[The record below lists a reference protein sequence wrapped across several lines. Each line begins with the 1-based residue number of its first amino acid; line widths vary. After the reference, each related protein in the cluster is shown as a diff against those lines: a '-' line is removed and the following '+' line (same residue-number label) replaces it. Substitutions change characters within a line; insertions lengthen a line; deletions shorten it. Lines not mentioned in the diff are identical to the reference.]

1 MPRLV
6 EDRLERVD
14 VAFEVDA
21 DELDD
26 DAALLAAAPDAP
38 EAALADLLRQR
49 QPALAEPA
57 RARHA
62 LGAPV
67 AQNARHDQRV
77 DRRQRADRR
86 EAQDAADRDRQPEAA
101 QLVQELVRD
110 GRLELEPRGPTGQA
124 RVDQRDR
131 RAPPLFSRA
140 RVVAGAVQV
149 FFVLLESLQHAPPEL
164 GDFIGLGAVVD
175 APHGAALRG
184 ARFLREG
191 RVRVSY
197 DAVQGA
203 LPVVGGLLVR
213 QRDDRREPPALRGAQ
228 RQRRRGRGRV
238 FRRGPAVR

>member
-1 MPRLV
+1 MKTYLCVRT
-6 EDRLERVD
+6 
-14 VAFEVDA
+14 
-21 DELDD
+21 ELGEATMIF
-26 DAALLAAAPDAP
+26 AALDCWHRPLEGRSDARP
-38 EAALADLLRQR
+38 PTGIDSTR
-49 QPALAEPA
+49 P
-57 RARHA
+57 
-62 LGAPV
+62 
-67 AQNARHDQRV
+67 V

-238 FRRGPAVR
+238 FRRGPAVPASDVTSAAAGL